1 MSANNQPGGD
11 TPIAAA
17 LERYTQWMAGQ
28 AGERHLIIVTDG
40 VESCMRFGRLLER
53 AQEARRMGIKVH
65 VIGFAVSILDSIQL
79 NRFAQAAGSNEAL
92 FANDQ
97 RSLDRLLSDT
107 IAPIIREGL

>member
-1 MSANNQPGGD
+1 
-11 TPIAAA
+11 
-17 LERYTQWMAGQ
+17 
-28 AGERHLIIVTDG
+28 
-40 VESCMRFGRLLER
+40 
-53 AQEARRMGIKVH
+53 MGIKVH

-107 IAPIIREGL
+107 VAPIIREVCDGRDNDCDGHVDEGFDIGSRCQTGG